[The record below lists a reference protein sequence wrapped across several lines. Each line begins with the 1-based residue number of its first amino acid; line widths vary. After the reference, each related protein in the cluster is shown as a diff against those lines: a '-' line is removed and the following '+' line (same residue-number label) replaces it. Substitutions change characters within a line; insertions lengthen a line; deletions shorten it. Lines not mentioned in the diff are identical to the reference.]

1 MAEYPELIEA
11 ADGRSKEQRI
21 LELERKVKRLEL
33 RILYLQKLKAL
44 VR

>member
-1 MAEYPELIEA
+1 MAEHPELIEA
-11 ADGRSKEQRI
+11 AEERSKEQRI